1 MRLPFPE
8 RFSIWHAFCFAA
20 ILCTIQV
27 MQGTDHLFSLC
38 CFLFILIA
46 TFTFNLAGGLTRPSG
61 AYVFFYAVLVVI
73 VGLCWKA
80 VVGEPADS
88 NLSVPTTTILVYLVG
103 ICSMLLAVWISR
115 KLLTPKRSLLDDLV
129 ADANMQRA
137 TTGCMVTGIVITT
150 ILAMAGPSESGSIL
164 SALAQLNR
172 FLPLAIILGT
182 IHEIRRS
189 GGRRSASIPVFIAGA
204 VIFFYGVL
212 GFSKEGMITPF
223 LCWLLAAA
231 SQRYKVSVMQIVGGV
246 AITFFIF
253 QYLVPYSQYGRNY
266 RAESFSE
273 NLDIAIDFFSH
284 IGYVRSQYIDIQ
296 SEIDTNESVAR
307 GYFTNRAGF
316 FDRLQM
322 IGPDDSLISFTE
334 QHSPIG
340 LYPIPLLF
348 ESLVPHFIWPDKPG
362 WRGGNFY
369 AREMGGL
376 DEDDTTTGISFSPTG
391 EAFRLA
397 GWTGIFI
404 IAPLFWIV
412 TFTLFDSLCGDVRKS
427 PWGLIIIVVF
437 SHLAPEG
444 GLGGMVYAMGYIS
457 MGLLF
462 CVYMAA
468 YLMPIIGDMVIGPG
482 RKSIRFPNSFRRSS
496 THVDPISPSEAQG
509 ALSSSSS

>member
-1 MRLPFPE
+1 
-8 RFSIWHAFCFAA
+8 
-20 ILCTIQV
+20 
-27 MQGTDHLFSLC
+27 MQGTDRLFSLC
-38 CFLFILIA
+38 CFLFILVA

-73 VGLCWKA
+73 IGLCWKA
-80 VVGEPADS
+80 VVGESADS
-88 NLSVPTTTILVYLVG
+88 NLAAPSTTIRVYLVG
-103 ICSMLLAVWISR
+103 ICSMLIAVWISR
-115 KLLTPKRSLLDDLV
+115 KLLTPKQSLLDDLV
-129 ADANMQRA
+129 TDANMQRS
-137 TTGCMVTGIVITT
+137 TMGCMVTGIVIAVIFTV
-150 ILAMAGPSESGSIL
+150 AGPNQNGSAL

-172 FLPLAIILGT
+172 FLPLTVILGT

-189 GGRRSASIPVFIAGA
+189 DGRRSVSIPVFISGA
-204 VIFFYGVL
+204 VIFFDGVM

-231 SQRYKVSVMQIVGGV
+231 SRCYKVSVMHIVGGI

-266 RAESFSE
+266 RGDSFSE
-273 NLDIAIDFFSH
+273 NLNVAIDFFSNL
-284 IGYVRSQYIDIQ
+284 GYVRSQYIQ
-296 SEIDTNESVAR
+296 SEMDANDNLVR

-348 ESLVPHFIWPDKPG
+348 ENLVPHFIWPDKPT
-362 WRGGNFY
+362 WRGGNLY
-369 AREMGGL
+369 AREMGGIA
-376 DEDDTTTGISFSPTG
+376 EDDITTGISFSPTG
-391 EAFRLA
+391 EAFHLA
-397 GWTGIFI
+397 GWTGVFL
-404 IAPLFWIV
+404 IAPLFWIAL
-412 TFTLFDSLCGDVRKS
+412 FTLFDSLCGDVRKS
-427 PWGLIIIVVF
+427 PWGLIIIIVF

-444 GLGGMVYAMGYIS
+444 GLGGMVYAMGYITAA
-457 MGLLF
+457 LLF

-482 RKSIRFPNSFRRSS
+482 RKPLRFANSVRRPS
-496 THVDPISPSEAQG
+496 TPVRAIDPSEA
-509 ALSSSSS
+509 